1 MSNSKTASNA
11 GFDPLYWKKI
21 VVVLCLGWAVIWIY
35 RTVLT
40 PIFPEIQATI
50 GAHSNAEMGLIASFY
65 FFAYTGM
72 QIPAGILVDKFGKKV
87 VLIPG
92 FCLFIIATLLIG
104 NATSLTMIY
113 AGSLL
118 AGMGCGSYYGSAY
131 SLSSENIP
139 LERRG
144 LATAIINSGSAL
156 GMAIGLIASSLLVK
170 SMGMDWQIMLFIITG
185 LLVLMTLVFF
195 LVIKGGS
202 YTASLAASP
211 AAKTAAVA
219 EETEEASGLF
229 SLRMISAYVMYFAT
243 CYGYY
248 MIVTWL
254 PSFLQQE
261 RGFEGVAIGFSAA
274 LVAFASVP
282 GALFFSRMSDRFRA
296 RKVQLIIFLQIC
308 AAVMLVCTVIS
319 PDSTTLLISLVLY
332 GLLGKLAVDPI
343 MISFVADNA
352 PKKGYGTSFGVFNF
366 FGMSSSVIAPFLTGV
381 ISDSTGSKV
390 MGFYI
395 SAAILVIGTIIFFTV
410 NVLMKQKNN
419 RQTAAQA

>member
-1 MSNSKTASNA
+1 MSNSNA
-11 GFDPLYWKKI
+11 KAVGGSDPLYWKKI

-50 GAHSNAEMGLIASFY
+50 GAHSNAEMELIASFY

-92 FCLFIIATLLIG
+92 FCLFIIATLLVG
-104 NATSLTMIY
+104 NATSLTMVY
-113 AGSLL
+113 VGSLL

-170 SMGMDWQIMLFIITG
+170 SMGMDWQLTIFMITA
-185 LLVLMTLVFF
+185 LLVIMTLVFAV
-195 LVIKGGS
+195 VIRGGS
-202 YTASLAASP
+202 YSSTLAAQP
-211 AAKTAAVA
+211 AGSSAAA
-219 EETEEASGLF
+219 PEESGEASGLF

-282 GALFFSRMSDRFRA
+282 GALFFSRMSDRFRSK
-296 RKVQLIIFLQIC
+296 KVQLIIFLELC

-319 PDSTTLLISLVLY
+319 PDSTTLLISLILY

-343 MISFVADNA
+343 MISFIADNA

-395 SAAILVIGTIIFFTV
+395 SAAILLVGTIIFFIV
-410 NVLMKQKNN
+410 NVLMKQKNH
-419 RQTAAQA
+419 RQTAARA

>member
-1 MSNSKTASNA
+1 MSSKDASST

-21 VVVLCLGWAVIWIY
+21 VVVLCLGWTVIWIY

-72 QIPAGILVDKFGKKV
+72 QIPAGILVDRFGKKV

-170 SMGMDWQIMLFIITG
+170 SMGMDWQIMLFIISG

-195 LVIKGGS
+195 FVIKGGS
-202 YTASLAASP
+202 YTASLASSP
-211 AAKTAAVA
+211 TAKTAAVV

-261 RGFEGVAIGFSAA
+261 RGFEGVAIGFSSA

-296 RKVQLIIFLQIC
+296 KKVQLIIFLEIC

-319 PDSTTLLISLVLY
+319 PDSTTLLVSLILY

-343 MISFVADNA
+343 MISFIADNA

-395 SAAILVIGTIIFFTV
+395 SAAILLVGTVIFFTV

-419 RQTAAQA
+419 RQTPAQA